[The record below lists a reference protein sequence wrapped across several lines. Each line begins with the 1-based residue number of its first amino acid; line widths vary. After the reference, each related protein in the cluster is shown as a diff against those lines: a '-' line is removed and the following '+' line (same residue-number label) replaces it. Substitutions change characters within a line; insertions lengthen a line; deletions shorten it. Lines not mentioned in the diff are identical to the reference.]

1 MKKLLKR
8 LCSAMVAAV
17 MVMTMAPAAFAADG
31 GAQFQNGPYLLAP
44 KTNSMV
50 VVWESTEKVSATI
63 AYGTDES
70 KLCDPI
76 KVEID
81 ADAPDFKGSK
91 MNLFHY
97 KLDNLTVM
105 VDNNG
110 LQIDGSNNEVMSLG
124 DLAAK
129 LRAFGF
135 DLYEIDG
142 HDLDAIEA
150 ALSAPVT
157 AGKPKA
163 ILAHTVKGKGISF
176 MENQVGWHGK
186 APNEEQRQQALKEL
200 ED

>member
-17 MVMTMAPAAFAADG
+17 MVMTMAPAAFAAGG

-97 KLDNLTVM
+97 KLDNLTPRYPLLLRGKARGRR
-105 VDNNG
+105 D
-110 LQIDGSNNEVMSLG
+110 LQGQLQDPERKTGSDPS
-124 DLAAK
+124 D
-129 LRAFGF
+129 
-135 DLYEIDG
+135 
-142 HDLDAIEA
+142 H
-150 ALSAPVT
+150 PV
-157 AGKPKA
+157 G
-163 ILAHTVKGKGISF
+163 LAHFCDPRRTRSGHQGI
-176 MENQVGWHGK
+176 
-186 APNEEQRQQALKEL
+186 
-200 ED
+200 